1 MSEMP
6 TTSEEVDA
14 EMAEGFSKVGEV
26 IPSVFYDLIVRIVPG
41 TTVVVT
47 VSYLNR
53 QTFHPDVDRIERTAL
68 IIGAGYVVGL
78 LLSAF
83 STGLLW
89 LLTRPDKLRPYADES
104 FWVRIREYQDDKDLS
119 ALLAKMVA
127 ESTCCENLVI
137 AVPLIAAFDPNRS
150 MRCWYYW
157 LAEITALYVACVRRE
172 ILRRR
177 LEPRFVIQAAGVPEE
192 EVTEV
197 EGLRGEEEKQD
208 SE

>member
-1 MSEMP
+1 LAGERVESSVSAPEFDEMP

-14 EMAEGFSKVGEV
+14 EMAEGFSKIGEV
-26 IPSVFYDLIVRIVPG
+26 IPSVFYDLIARIMPG

-53 QTFHPDVDRIERTAL
+53 QTFHPDVDRIERIAL

-78 LLSAF
+78 LLSAI

-89 LLTRPDKLRPYADES
+89 LLTRHGKLRPYADES
-104 FWVRIREYQDDKDLS
+104 FWAKIKKYQGDRELS

-137 AVPLIAAFDPNRS
+137 AVPLIAIFDPNRS
-150 MRCWYYW
+150 MRCGYYW
-157 LAEITALYVACVRRE
+157 LAVATALYVAYVRRE

-177 LEPRFVIQAAGVPEE
+177 LEQ
-192 EVTEV
+192 
-197 EGLRGEEEKQD
+197 QD
-208 SE
+208 